1 MAAEA
6 CLVIGLGN
14 AARADDGVGPLV
26 ASLLAGLAGVRSLC
40 RDADALALLD
50 DWAGSDLVFI
60 VDAAAGAGPP
70 GSIHRVQLSGPHA
83 PGSTHP
89 ASAGHARVAAVAA
102 ATPSSTHGLGLPQA
116 LALAH
121 TLDRLPRRLILYA
134 IEGASFDCGAPLSA
148 VVRAAAQRTAD
159 RIRRELRAVGLR

>member
-1 MAAEA
+1 MASEA

-60 VDAAAGAGPP
+60 VDAASGAGPP

-83 PGSTHP
+83 PASTHP
-89 ASAGHARVAAVAA
+89 ASAGHARVAAVA
-102 ATPSSTHGLGLPQA
+102 STHGLGLPQA
-116 LALAH
+116 LALAR

-159 RIRRELRAVGLR
+159 RIQRELRAVGLH